1 MVVGNLTFG
10 NTVLQGLPIVVTVT
24 LAFGVVRMARRSAV
38 VRKLPTV
45 EALGCADVI
54 CSDKTGTL
62 TTNNMTVSHVLTPS
76 FIFTVSL
83 SKIQLK
89 ERMSQ
94 YNLQDDPS
102 RW

>member
-1 MVVGNLTFG
+1 MF
-10 NTVLQGLPIVVTVT
+10 QGLPIVVTVT
-24 LAFGVVRMARRSAV
+24 LAFGVMRMAKRNAV

-83 SKIQLK
+83 K
-89 ERMSQ
+89 
-94 YNLQDDPS
+94 NLGTTNQIIKSPKKLLAHFNALFPI
-102 RW
+102 

>member
-1 MVVGNLTFG
+1 M
-10 NTVLQGLPIVVTVT
+10 VTVT
-24 LAFGVVRMARRSAV
+24 LAFGVMRMAKRNAV

-45 EALGCADVI
+45 EALGCADVV

-83 SKIQLK
+83 SSPPSPNKKSTKILFAKAQL
-89 ERMSQ
+89 
-94 YNLQDDPS
+94 
-102 RW
+102 

>member
-1 MVVGNLTFG
+1 M
-10 NTVLQGLPIVVTVT
+10 VTVT

-89 ERMSQ
+89 DRMSQ
-94 YNLQDDPS
+94 YDLQGDPS